1 MVLVFV
7 FLKTL
12 LDSIHVNESIRKDE
26 RKLCT
31 YNRSWY
37 LLSQFVYKLFTQSS
51 WFVDFKTIFVL
62 FSFDQIKLS
71 IIFLLIWGK
80 QKKLIFARTLIWL
93 IKL

>member
-1 MVLVFV
+1 MVLVSV

-26 RKLCT
+26 RELCT

-62 FSFDQIKLS
+62 FLFDQMKLS
-71 IIFLLIWGK
+71 IIFLLILGK
-80 QKKLIFARTLIWL
+80 TKETDFC
-93 IKL
+93 